1 MDFFIGTKPHTR
13 TVPNC
18 KVEVR
23 HWKVF
28 PWTWATV
35 SETGKGRPGCGKPCK
50 CVKIMVSSGRRR
62 PVSFLS
68 TENKLSSCAHPWPC
82 QYSSMEALYL
92 RDTAR
97 LKAGFIDRETR
108 HAHGTMK
115 RRVLKKNSANARGR
129 AIVLT
134 TGQCFMPTVPVYP
147 RALLA
152 VMCRMIK
159 VKRGGLSTS
168 LEVSRIRHGPVSC
181 WRCTRTFTC

>member
-1 MDFFIGTKPHTR
+1 MDFFIGTKPHAR

-28 PWTWATV
+28 PWTWTV
-35 SETGKGRPGCGKPCK
+35 VSKTGKGRPGCGKPCK

-62 PVSFLS
+62 PVSFSS
-68 TENKLSSCAHPWPC
+68 TKNKLTCAHPWPC

-115 RRVLKKNSANARGR
+115 RRVLKKNSTNARGR

-152 VMCRMIK
+152 VMCRMI
-159 VKRGGLSTS
+159 
-168 LEVSRIRHGPVSC
+168 
-181 WRCTRTFTC
+181 